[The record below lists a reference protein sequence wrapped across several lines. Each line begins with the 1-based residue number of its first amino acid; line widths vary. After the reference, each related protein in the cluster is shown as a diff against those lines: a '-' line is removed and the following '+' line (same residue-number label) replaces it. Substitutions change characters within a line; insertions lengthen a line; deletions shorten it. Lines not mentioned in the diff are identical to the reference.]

1 MRSARDAAPCQVLE
15 RIGNEGN
22 FRRVTELNQGH
33 VASACSFASMEQVAR
48 EQVEAKGVIWE
59 RGPHACQF
67 EMEQWVARQQ
77 VTRGAF
83 SVEQLFTGSDAGTTL
98 RSPERAKLLSS
109 MSDALLDV
117 RVQAACQ
124 KVVAW
129 LPPALRG
136 PMSGDAKA
144 LADILLRLCP
154 ETTWLTIQV
163 EIVDNLGTCTRWH
176 QDRYTARALITYTG
190 PGTWCVDDASVRR
203 VILAWATSPSTTPY
217 LTSPYLRTPNPRL
230 TLARCVTTS
239 SRRRSTRRCRR
250 ATCASCPTSTASTG
264 RTPPP

>member
-15 RIGNEGN
+15 RIANEGN

-203 VILAWATSPSTTPY
+203 DPGLGY
-217 LTSPYLRTPNPRL
+217 LTLYYPLPHL
-230 TLARCVTTS
+230 TLPSDA
-239 SRRRSTRRCRR
+239 
-250 ATCASCPTSTASTG
+250 
-264 RTPPP
+264 

>member
-15 RIGNEGN
+15 RIANEGN

-59 RGPHACQF
+59 RGTHACQF
-67 EMEQWVARQQ
+67 EMEQWVARQE

-83 SVEQLFTGSDAGTTL
+83 SVEQLFTGSDAAGTTL
-98 RSPERAKLLSS
+98 RSPERAKMLSS

-136 PMSGDAKA
+136 PMSCDAKA

-154 ETTWLTIQV
+154 E
-163 EIVDNLGTCTRWH
+163 
-176 QDRYTARALITYTG
+176 
-190 PGTWCVDDASVRR
+190 S
-203 VILAWATSPSTTPY
+203 
-217 LTSPYLRTPNPRL
+217 
-230 TLARCVTTS
+230 TLAGHPRGGADAQGAQ
-239 SRRRSTRRCRR
+239 RRRAGGQAPDHQGRFGEREASRGRGRPVASTQAQALRQLLHSRCTAISPV
-250 ATCASCPTSTASTG
+250 ATCPH
-264 RTPPP
+264 PQ